1 MSPCFSLVTDLQHV
15 LRTELGCLLLLFFES
30 YMLMMIITSLISSDS
45 YNKTKKNE
53 KSKNIQKEKPS
64 FISFL
69 WTGNYRDSF
78 RSLMES
84 AIQVF
89 KYRNSYNTM
98 NNYYLL
104 RTCSAPGHAKF
115 CIDNISVNH
124 HRDSSQCIIKEK

>member
-1 MSPCFSLVTDLQHV
+1 
-15 LRTELGCLLLLFFES
+15 
-30 YMLMMIITSLISSDS
+30 MLIMIITSLISSDS
-45 YNKTKKNE
+45 YKKTKKKKE
-53 KSKNIQKEKPS
+53 KSKNIQKEKQS

-89 KYRNSYNTM
+89 KYRNTYNTM

-104 RTCSAPGHAKF
+104 RTCSVPRT
-115 CIDNISVNH
+115 C
-124 HRDSSQCIIKEK
+124 